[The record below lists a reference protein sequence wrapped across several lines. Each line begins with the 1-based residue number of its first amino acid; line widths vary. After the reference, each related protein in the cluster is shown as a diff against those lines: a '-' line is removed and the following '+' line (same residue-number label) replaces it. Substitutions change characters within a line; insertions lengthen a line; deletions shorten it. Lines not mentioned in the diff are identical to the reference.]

1 MRTTLEL
8 RPKKMKINER
18 ALLDKLQYLPNI
30 WNIVLDAKNANVSFE
45 YSTMDDLEMVRRE
58 LHEMG
63 CLTRRP

>member
-1 MRTTLEL
+1 
-8 RPKKMKINER
+8 MKINER